1 MGVAFD
7 ENEAVSLLN
16 WLTRHNARL
25 LASNSSYPLL
35 YDANVE
41 YRREEIETWLDVPN
55 LLMQGHEDCDGLAA
69 YRAGELLA
77 RGWRALRSGEG
88 GYAAARELRPA
99 SIKAEVVLTTRLAPG
114 ENGLYHCI
122 VRYEVDGRV
131 YWDDPSAR
139 LGMLDTRLTAEETQ
153 QRLRSRV
160 QLAGPL
166 RRGRVLPPRRPPS
179 FRTRR
184 PSRSL

>member
-1 MGVAFD
+1 MAFD

-25 LASNSSYPLL
+25 LRDNPSFPLL
-35 YDANVE
+35 YDAEVE
-41 YRREEIETWLDVPN
+41 YQREDVETWLDVPN
-55 LLMQGHEDCDGLAA
+55 LLVQGHEDCDGLAA

-77 RGWRALRSGEG
+77 RGGRALRPGEG
-88 GYAAARELRPA
+88 GYAAARELRLA
-99 SIKAEVVLTTRLAPG
+99 SIPAEVVLTTRLAPG

-139 LGMLDTRLTAEETQ
+139 LGMLDVRLSPAETQ
-153 QRLRSRV
+153 ARLRERV
-160 QLAGPL
+160 QLGGPL
-166 RRGRVLPPRRPPS
+166 RRGPRRPPH
-179 FRTRR
+179 RPPHPPRR
-184 PSRSL
+184 RDRPHPRS